1 MYARSVTYIYKGCL
15 CMHGQSHIYIRVVY
29 VCTVSHIYKKSIS
42 EQSEIWHVVA
52 DPVTIIDRRY
62 CN

>member
-1 MYARSVTYIYKGCL
+1 MYARSVTYIY
-15 CMHGQSHIYIRVVY
+15 IRVVY
-29 VCTVSHIYKKSIS
+29 VRTVSHIYKKSIS